1 MIIVLATSTVPVLI
15 IAAVLVVTV
24 VATLLAC
31 YFLL

>member
-1 MIIVLATSTVPVLI
+1 MIIVLATSIVPILI

-24 VATLLAC
+24 VATLVAC

>member
-1 MIIVLATSTVPVLI
+1 MIIVLATSTFPVLI
-15 IAAVLVVTV
+15 ISAVLVVTV